1 MNESQQLAQKIQQDI
16 DSKWPILAEQTVE
29 EIDDRL
35 KWSMNCA
42 GFKPHSFR
50 QLRNVNKNLKVGN
63 NEYFFL
69 TVGAHSFVMVDYW
82 SNGFQF
88 HGWQGPSKHPD
99 ELTPDELKA
108 YELCKKYQY
117 AD

>member
-1 MNESQQLAQKIQQDI
+1 MNQSQQLAQKIQQEI
-16 DSKWPILAEQTVE
+16 NSRWLILAEQAVS

-42 GFKPHSFR
+42 GFKPHPFN
-50 QLRNVNKNLKVGN
+50 QLSDVNKNLKVGDR
-63 NEYFFL
+63 EYFFI
-69 TVGAHSFVMVDYW
+69 TVRAHSFVMVDYW
-82 SNGFQF
+82 SDGFQF

-99 ELTPDELKA
+99 KLTLGELKA